1 MTETPPA
8 QPYDWHPMRKTWSF
22 SDYGEW
28 LDEGT
33 TALIEDIETRSEATS
48 DGHVAVSVPASE
60 LPIDV
65 IHDHDQHSYGA
76 WFGPAQIG
84 YLSYRL
90 VGVRV
95 ALWSTAVLPA
105 YRKRGVATELI
116 AKALDDIRTSGRT
129 VTIICPVVRE
139 VIDRYPQ
146 YEDLVDKV
154 HPGVRS
160 HAGGE

>member
-1 MTETPPA
+1 MTDTPTS
-8 QPYDWHPMRKTWSF
+8 QPDDRHPMRKTWSF

-33 TALIEDIETRSEATS
+33 TALIEDIGARTRESATGRAPVPVPTS
-48 DGHVAVSVPASE
+48 DY
-60 LPIDV
+60 PINV
-65 IHDHDQHSYGA
+65 VHDFEQHSYGA
-76 WFGPAQIG
+76 WLGQEQVA

-90 VGVRV
+90 VGRRV

-116 AKALDDIRTSGRT
+116 ARALDDIRASGRT
-129 VTIICPVVRE
+129 VTVICPVVRE
-139 VIDRYPQ
+139 MINHYPQ
-146 YEDLVDKV
+146 YEDLVDKE

-160 HAGGE
+160 PVNR